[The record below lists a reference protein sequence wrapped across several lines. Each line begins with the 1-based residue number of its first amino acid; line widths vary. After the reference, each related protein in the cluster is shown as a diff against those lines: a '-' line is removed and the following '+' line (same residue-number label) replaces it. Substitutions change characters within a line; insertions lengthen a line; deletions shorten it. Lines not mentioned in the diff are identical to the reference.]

1 MRRGSGRLVRWIMVP
16 LLVAGLIAG
25 CAGNDTSPSGDDVP
39 GTASGNSGAV
49 CSRTENGITV
59 ELSTDKTEYKAGEDI
74 GYTLTVK
81 NDRDGYTVSRVYAQ
95 SSNDEKIAQAEAP
108 SFNGAIKYGESSTYE
123 GVLSDAS
130 KVETPAEV
138 TKEKI
143 SGSVET
149 VTLRPYIYVKYGGE
163 EITVRYIVEVVMFQN
178 HVEFSKDELK
188 MIKTVSCHDP
198 SIIVGEDKEGKKC
211 YYIFGSH
218 RAWAKSY
225 DLENWESFTN
235 NLSTNYREILKEPAA
250 WSAHGSSGYQV
261 DGYMWA
267 PDVVYNEKLGKW
279 CMYLSVDGDKWYSSI
294 VLLTAD
300 TLEGDWEYQ
309 GIVVYSGFYDEEYY
323 GETDV
328 AKVTGETSLADRYKR
343 TWGDYYPNN
352 IDACVFYDD
361 DGNLWMSYGSW
372 SGGIFML
379 ELDEETGFRDYNVKY
394 EDGIHS
400 DPYFGKKIAGGK
412 YVTGEASYIQKIGDY
427 YWLFMSYGELFA
439 KGGYNV
445 RVYRSSTPDGEYL
458 DENGRNPF
466 YDTYIL
472 NTNDSA
478 GIRLFGG
485 YKWRSFSQ
493 GQVAQG
499 HNSAF
504 VDDDGR
510 AYIVFHTRTT
520 SGNEGHYV
528 KVHQLFLNKNGWLVA
543 APYQT
548 AGEKLDENGFAA
560 AELAGKY
567 DVILHQLDIDYKNL
581 GVNTPQTI
589 TLSED
594 GTITGAYTGTWSCE
608 AGTAYIDLTLDG
620 ETYSGVILKMDIEGT
635 NVETVVFTALGNTN
649 QLTLWGSKVVD

>member
-1 MRRGSGRLVRWIMVP
+1 MP
-16 LLVAGLIAG
+16 LLVAGLVAG
-25 CAGNDTSPSGDDVP
+25 CSGGKEISSDGDTQ
-39 GTASGNSGAV
+39 GTAAGSAGAV
-49 CSRTENGITV
+49 CSKTESDITV
-59 ELSTDKTEYKAGEDI
+59 ELSTDKEEYKAGEDI
-74 GYTLTVK
+74 KYTLTVT
-81 NDRDGYTVSRVYAQ
+81 NGRDGYTVSRVYAT
-95 SSNDEKIAQAEAP
+95 SSNDEKLAQAEAP
-108 SFNGAIKYGESSTYE
+108 AFNGAIKYGESSSYE
-123 GVLSDAS
+123 GVLQEAS
-130 KVETPAEV
+130 KVENPAEV
-138 TKEKI
+138 AKEKI

-149 VTLRPYIYVKYGGE
+149 VTLRPYVYVKYGGE
-163 EITVRYIVEVVMFQN
+163 EITVRYIVDVVMFQN

-198 SIIVGEDKEGKKC
+198 AIIVGEDKEGKKC

-235 NLSTNYREILKEPAA
+235 NLSTDYREILKEPAA
-250 WSAHGSSGYQV
+250 WSAHGSADYQV

-300 TLEGDWEYQ
+300 NLEGDWEYQ
-309 GIVVYSGFYDEEYY
+309 GIVVYSGFYNEEYY

-328 AKVTGETSLADRYKR
+328 AEVTGETELADRYKR

-379 ELDEETGFRDYNVKY
+379 KLDGETGFRDYSVTY
-394 EDGIHS
+394 EENIHS

-427 YWLFMSYGELFA
+427 YWLFMSYGELVA

-445 RVYRSSTPDGEYL
+445 RVYRSKTPDGEYL

-548 AGEKLDENGFAA
+548 AGEKLDENGFSAD
-560 AELAGKY
+560 EIAGKY
-567 DVILHQLDIDYKNL
+567 DVILHRLNIDYKNY
-581 GVNTPQTI
+581 GMNTPETI
-589 TLSED
+589 TLGAD
-594 GTITGAYTGTWSCE
+594 GTVTGAYTGTWSCE
-608 AGTAYIDLTLDG
+608 NGTAYIDLILDG

-635 NVETVVFTALGNTN
+635 NVETIVFTALGNTN
-649 QLTLWGSKVVD
+649 QLTLWGSKVVEGE